1 MAITPTMG
9 LSEADN
15 FFGVEDELTTDAL
28 RQLSDNIRAL
38 RKEVVA
44 LKSRALSLETEKD
57 TDLPIEISD
66 SDYGSG
72 GFV

>member
-28 RQLSDNIRAL
+28 RQLADNIRAL
-38 RKEVVA
+38 RKENG
-44 LKSRALSLETEKD
+44 
-57 TDLPIEISD
+57 IQI
-66 SDYGSG
+66 Y
-72 GFV
+72 

>member
-38 RKEVVA
+38 RKEIIT
-44 LKSRALSLETEKD
+44 LKSRVTVLETEKD
-57 TDLPIEISD
+57 TDLL
-66 SDYGSG
+66 
-72 GFV
+72 